1 MQASPLFMM
10 AFGISRGSDSARSTS
25 SSKMPADL
33 PPSSRL
39 KRFRLAPQ
47 AAPIFL
53 PATVEPVKETLFT
66 PGWLTRY
73 SPTSRPAGTT
83 LRTPLGSPASARISA
98 NTLASSGVSG
108 AGLNTTEL
116 PESRA
121 GASFDAAKKKGT
133 FHGVMAATTPIG
145 SLVTMTGPSSPSL
158 TVSKA
163 KVEPMPA

>member
-1 MQASPLFMM
+1 M
-10 AFGISRGSDSARSTS
+10 A
-25 SSKMPADL
+25 ADL

-39 KRFRLAPQ
+39 NRLRLAPQ

-53 PATVEPVKETLFT
+53 PATVEPVKDTLFT

-83 LRTPLGSPASARISA
+83 LSTPLGKPASARISA
-98 NTLASSGVSG
+98 KTLASSGVSG

-116 PESRA
+116 PESSA
-121 GASFDAAKKKGT
+121 GANLAAARKKGT

-145 SLVTMTGPSSPSL
+145 SLVTITGPSMPSF

-163 KVEPMPA
+163 KVEPRPA